1 MRKIFL
7 GSIVLT
13 LFAIT
18 TSVIQVSCNRD
29 VIAQNSSYV
38 LPPATTSRLGGVIV
52 GGGLSITSDGV
63 LSTSGSSINKILY
76 VVKQMSSTAT
86 TVYQMW
92 IANYDGSNK
101 VRIGITLPRNI
112 VVRDDMNPRL
122 SPDGKKIFFL
132 AYNTDWITPRTSL
145 WSCNIDGSNVSQIIV
160 GDTNENIIFGGAY

>member
-52 GGGLSITSDGV
+52 GGGLSISSEGV
-63 LSTSGSSINKILY
+63 LSTSGNSINKILY
-76 VVKQMSSTAT
+76 VVKKIYAGSPN
-86 TVYQMW
+86 YEMW
-92 IANYDGSNK
+92 LANYDGTNK
-101 VRIGITLPRNI
+101 SRVNITLPRNLL
-112 VVRDDMNPRL
+112 VNDNMNPRL

-132 AYNTDWITPRTSL
+132 AYYYEPSSSKFDL
-145 WSCNIDGSNVSQIIV
+145 WSCNIDGSNVNQVIN
-160 GDTNENIIFGGAY
+160 GDGGSVIFGGAY

>member
-52 GGGLSITSDGV
+52 GGGLSISSDGV
-63 LSTSGSSINKILY
+63 LSTSGNSINKILY
-76 VVKQMSSTAT
+76 VIKQTSGGNLS
-86 TVYQMW
+86 YEMW
-92 IANYDGSNK
+92 LANYDGSNK
-101 VRIGITLPRNI
+101 NRVNITLPRKI
-112 VVRDDMNPRL
+112 VVKDDMSPRL

-132 AYNTDWITPRTSL
+132 AYDNDWMIPKPHL
-145 WSCNIDGSNVSQIIV
+145 WSCNIDGSNVNQIIT
-160 GDTNENIIFGGAY
+160 GDGGSVIFGGAY